1 MSKAATEHKG
11 LKMQRIYPE
20 CQTLTSTGR
29 VSCHEPNI
37 QNVPKDFEFE
47 VTPEL
52 LKTKHEK
59 QVEDPVSGSYDST
72 SQLPE
77 QI

>member
-47 VTPEL
+47 VTDF
-52 LKTKHEK
+52 EK
-59 QVEDPVSGSYDST
+59 GMQEVNDEEKRASRD
-72 SQLPE
+72 QR
-77 QI
+77 